1 MSANVSK
8 KEIPALESWSLHRQ
22 TSRATAP
29 LIPKLLPPRADR
41 IAAGIVSLGYEKEN
55 RQETHIHSARR
66 FGRSGGAGRRRSHAP
81 ADPEAEFD
89 NRLRRSSLAIS
100 FGGSGK
106 EPSRMQ
112 VHIKSEA
119 TPIPEGLSRT
129 IDKYNKIILPYNAP
143 SGGKEER

>member
-1 MSANVSK
+1 MEDRPRAWLGHFAK
-8 KEIPALESWSLHRQ
+8 KQ
-22 TSRATAP
+22 TKTSREADVTYRYVI
-29 LIPKLLPPRADR
+29 LKRTISDR